1 MFANED
7 ISSIIGKS
15 PEVDESNPRNL
26 QSAGLVGGG
35 TMGQGIA
42 QMMAATGIDVI
53 LLEKSDE
60 SIIKTTSELE
70 EAMDREIEK
79 WGMTVSEKRAV
90 LSRVRFTTDIIELE
104 NSKLIIEAVPEV
116 FELKA
121 RLFTELDKMTN
132 GNAILVSNTST
143 LSLSEI
149 AAATE
154 HPENVIG
161 VHFMNPVT
169 KTKLVEI
176 IRGLKTSEETYNYIK
191 GFAERIN
198 KTAIEVYE
206 YPGYVTTRILITQLN
221 EAIHVLMEGVA
232 NAEGIDTAMRLGFNY
247 DFGPLEYADIM
258 GLDEV
263 MKWMESLFHELGDL
277 KYRPCPLLRKMVR
290 AGHLGKKTGQG
301 FYKYDK
307 DGKKIGTASFL

>member
-1 MFANED
+1 MFASED
-7 ISSIIGKS
+7 LSSIIGKS
-15 PEVDESNPRNL
+15 TEVDENNPNNL

-42 QMMAATGIDVI
+42 QMMAGTGIDVV
-53 LLEKSDE
+53 LLEKSAAAIEKTKIELAE
-60 SIIKTTSELE
+60 S
-70 EAMDREIEK
+70 MDREIEK

-90 LSRVRFTTDIIELE
+90 LSRVRFTTDMTELE
-104 NSKLIIEAVPEV
+104 SLKLIIEAIPEN

-121 RLFTELDKMTN
+121 RLFKELDELTE
-132 GNAILVSNTST
+132 GNCILVSNTST

-149 AAATE
+149 AAATA
-154 HPENVIG
+154 HPEKIIG
-161 VHFMNPVT
+161 VHFMNPVK

-176 IRGLKTSEETYNYIK
+176 IRGLKTSEETYDYIR

-198 KTAIEVYE
+198 KTAVEVYE
-206 YPGYVTTRILITQLN
+206 YPGYVTTRILISQLN
-221 EAIHVLMEGVA
+221 EAMHVLMEGVA
-232 NAEGIDTAMRLGFNY
+232 TADGIDTAMKLGFNF

-263 MKWMESLFHELGDL
+263 MKWMETLFHELGDL

-307 DGKKIGTASFL
+307 EGKKIKALDS